1 MRHEIFSYDD
11 NRIFGIS
18 SIGYS
23 ADVNVT
29 HFGPDQRELYII
41 HYVISGKGYFN
52 GHRVSAGQEF
62 LITPGMSEHYYPD
75 TKAPWS
81 FLWVIFGGSFSEN
94 LFEKYNA
101 NSETHIFTYRNI
113 YAIMDAVNHL
123 SDKKTYYTSA
133 ELFEIFLHMFNN
145 QGHIQKDTEKA
156 ADTYYHYA
164 VNYIN
169 TNLFRNITVD
179 DLTEILGIT
188 QPYLYNIFISKCG
201 ISPKKYITSRKLS
214 KAKQLLSE
222 TDMSI
227 NEVAASVGYTDAL
240 NFSKLF
246 KQNTGYSPKAFR
258 ENINESSFILSPS

>member
-11 NRIFGIS
+11 NRIFGIN

-23 ADVNVT
+23 ADIDVT
-29 HFGPDQRELYII
+29 HFGPGQRDLYII

-52 GHRVSAGQEF
+52 GNRVSEGQGF
-62 LITPGMSEHYYPD
+62 LITPGMAEHYFPD
-75 TKAPWS
+75 TKNPWS
-81 FLWVIFGGSFSEN
+81 FLWVIFSDPIAEN

-101 NSETHIFTYRNI
+101 NPETHIFTYRNT
-113 YAIMDAVNHL
+113 YAIIDAVNRL
-123 SDKKTYYTSA
+123 SDRKSLYTSA

-145 QGHIQKDTEKA
+145 HGHIQKDTEKA

-164 VNYIN
+164 VSYIN

-179 DLTEILGIT
+179 DLTKILGIT

-201 ISPKKYITSRKLS
+201 ISPKKYIINQKLS
-214 KAKQLLSE
+214 KAKQLLTE

-227 NEVAASVGYTDAL
+227 SEIAASVGYTDAM

-246 KQNTGYSPKAFR
+246 KQNIGCSPKAFR
-258 ENINESSFILSPS
+258 KII

>member
-11 NRIFGIS
+11 NRIFGIN

-29 HFGPDQRELYII
+29 RFGPGQRELYII

-52 GHRVSAGQEF
+52 GHRVSAGQGF
-62 LITPGMSEHYYPD
+62 LITPGMSEHYCPD
-75 TKAPWS
+75 TKDPWS
-81 FLWVIFGGSFSEN
+81 FLWVIFGDPIAEN
-94 LFEKYNA
+94 LFAKYNA
-101 NSETHIFTYRNI
+101 HPETQIFDYQNTY
-113 YAIMDAVNHL
+113 AVTDAVNRL
-123 SDKKTYYTSA
+123 FNKKSLYTSA
-133 ELFEIFLHMFNN
+133 ELFEAFLHIFNN
-145 QGHIQKDTEKA
+145 QGHTQKGDEKA
-156 ADTYYHYA
+156 SDTYYRYA

-179 DLTEILGIT
+179 VLTEILGIT

-201 ISPKKYITSRKLS
+201 ISPKKYITSQKLS

-227 NEVAASVGYTDAL
+227 SEVAASVGYTDAL

-258 ENINESSFILSPS
+258 ENI

>member
-11 NRIFGIS
+11 NKIFGIS

-23 ADVNVT
+23 ADTDVT
-29 HFGPDQRELYII
+29 RFGPGQRDLYII
-41 HYVISGKGYFN
+41 HYVISGKGRFN
-52 GHRVSAGQEF
+52 GNRVSEGQGF
-62 LITPGMSEHYYPD
+62 LITPGMAEHYFSD
-75 TKAPWS
+75 TKDPWS
-81 FLWVIFGGSFSEN
+81 FLWVIFNDPIAEN
-94 LFEKYNA
+94 LFKRYNA
-101 NSETHIFTYRNI
+101 DPETHIFTYRNT
-113 YAIMDAVNHL
+113 YAIIDAVNRL
-123 SDKKTYYTSA
+123 SDRKSLYTSA

-145 QGHIQKDTEKA
+145 HGHIQKDTEKA

-164 VNYIN
+164 ANYIN

-179 DLTEILGIT
+179 ELTEVLGIT
-188 QPYLYNIFISKCG
+188 QPYLYNIFIGKCG
-201 ISPKKYITSRKLS
+201 ISPKRYIITRKLS

-258 ENINESSFILSPS
+258 EAYKY

>member
-11 NRIFGIS
+11 NSVFGINN
-18 SIGYS
+18 IGYS

-29 HFGPDQRELYII
+29 HFGPGQRDLYII

-52 GHRVSAGQEF
+52 GCKVSKGQGF
-62 LITPGMSEHYYPD
+62 LITPGMAEHYYPD
-75 TKAPWS
+75 TEKPWA
-81 FLWVIFGGSFSEN
+81 FHWVIFINPIAEK

-101 NSETHIFTYRNI
+101 NPKTHIFEYRNT
-113 YAIMDAVNHL
+113 YAIIDAINHL
-123 SDKKTYYTSA
+123 SEKKSLYTSS
-133 ELFEIFLHMFNN
+133 ELLEIFLHMFNN
-145 QGHIQKDTEKA
+145 QGHIQKNSEKA
-156 ADTYYHYA
+156 ADIYYHYA
-164 VNYIN
+164 VSYIN
-169 TNLFRNITVD
+169 TNLFHSITVE

-214 KAKQLLSE
+214 KAKQLLLG

-227 NEVAASVGYTDAL
+227 SEIAASVGYTDAL

-258 ENINESSFILSPS
+258 ENI